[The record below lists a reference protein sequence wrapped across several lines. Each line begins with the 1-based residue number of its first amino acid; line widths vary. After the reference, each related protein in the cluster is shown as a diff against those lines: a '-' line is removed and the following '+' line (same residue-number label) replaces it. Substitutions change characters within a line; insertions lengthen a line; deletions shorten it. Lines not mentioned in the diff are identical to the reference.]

1 MANKN
6 FVFSERVNLQYILDN
21 RLSYSAIDVAR
32 ILDKSRSTIYY
43 ELANFKEEKHNDFN
57 NFSFSAN
64 SVPKKLYCERLKRF
78 PFVCNGCS
86 KANKHCSYDK
96 CLYDAYAAQDKAHKL
111 LVNTRK
117 DIKKKKVTAKCL
129 NNSVVPLIKDG
140 LSIHVAKN
148 SVNNCPYS
156 ESTIRRY
163 IENGEVDAKRID
175 LPRAV
180 RFRVKKTYNYKT
192 PKLDINVLNG
202 RTYDDYKKY
211 LKTHHKLKIV
221 QVDSVI
227 GKSNDKTAL
236 LTIYFCRSKL
246 QIGIL
251 YNKKHSS
258 ISNILANLLALGAKY
273 NLNLFDVILTDNGSE
288 FKTLWQLESQFFV
301 KVFYCDPYASYQK
314 AGCEK
319 NHGFIRRII
328 PKSHSLD
335 KYNQDEINEFF
346 SHINSY
352 PRASLAN
359 RSPYDLFT
367 LEYNSIIL
375 SDLSLFKIPTSK
387 IKLIYRIKH

>member
-6 FVFSERVNLQYILDN
+6 FVFSERVKLQYILDN

-43 ELANFKEEKHNDFN
+43 ELANFKEEKHDDFN
-57 NFSFSAN
+57 NFSFGSN
-64 SVPKKLYCERLKRF
+64 GIQRKINCEKLKRF
-78 PFVCNGCS
+78 PFVCNGCTKS
-86 KANKHCSYDK
+86 NKHCSYDK
-96 CLYDAYAAQDKAHKL
+96 SLYNAYTAQNKAHKL
-111 LVNTRK
+111 LVDTRK
-117 DIKKKKVTAKCL
+117 DTKKKKETANRL
-129 NNSVVPLIKDG
+129 NKSVVPLIKDG

-148 SVNNCPYS
+148 SVSNYSYS

-163 IENGEVDAKRID
+163 IENGEVNAKRID

-180 RFRVKKTYNYKT
+180 RFRVKKSYNYKT

-211 LKTHHKLKIV
+211 LKTHRKLKIV

-258 ISNILANLLALGAKY
+258 ISNILANLLALGVKY

-288 FKTLWQLESQFFV
+288 FKTLWELESQFFV

-328 PKSHSLD
+328 PKSVSLD

-375 SDLSLFKIPTSK
+375 SDLSLFKIPVSK
-387 IKLIYRIKH
+387 IKLKYQIKH

>member
-6 FVFSERVNLQYILDN
+6 FIFSERVKLQYILDN

-43 ELANFKEEKHNDFN
+43 ELANFKEEKHNNFNDFQFSTNAN
-57 NFSFSAN
+57 N
-64 SVPKKLYCERLKRF
+64 KLACERLNRF
-78 PFVCNGCS
+78 PFVCNGCAKS
-86 KANKHCSYDK
+86 NKHCSYEK
-96 CLYDAYAAQDKAHKL
+96 CLYNAYTAQDKAHKL

-117 DIKKKKVTAKCL
+117 DTKKKKETANKL
-129 NNSVVPLIKDG
+129 NKSVVPLIKDG
-140 LSIHVAKN
+140 VSIHVAKT
-148 SVNNCPYS
+148 SVSNCSYS

-163 IENGEVDAKRID
+163 IENGEVNAKRID

-180 RFRVKKTYNYKT
+180 RFRLKKSYNYKT

-202 RTYDDYKKY
+202 RTYDDYKEY
-211 LKTHHKLKIV
+211 IKTHRKLKIV
-221 QVDSVI
+221 QIDSVI
-227 GKSNDKTAL
+227 GKTNDKTAL

-258 ISNILANLLALGAKY
+258 ICNILANLLTLGIKY

-375 SDLSLFKIPTSK
+375 SDLSLFKIPVSK
-387 IKLIYRIKH
+387 IKLKYQIKH